1 MKRTCLFLAALFASA
16 LAQAQSWPAKPIR
29 IIVPFAPGATME
41 SVVRALAPDLTK
53 ALGHPIIVENKPGAG
68 TVVGVDAAAK
78 SAPDGEIRRES
89 YSNRFATALEGLD
102 NDRPGIIR
110 SRAGA
115 EMPVPRVVAKL
126 RRVQPV
132 ELRDMQF
139 LRQNTDLPAKI
150 TLPGP
155 FTMAQQAKN
164 DFYANDEEIAMDF
177 AAAVNAEALGV
188 LDLGDKKIETAA
200 LS

>member
-1 MKRTCLFLAALFASA
+1 
-16 LAQAQSWPAKPIR
+16 
-29 IIVPFAPGATME
+29 
-41 SVVRALAPDLTK
+41 
-53 ALGHPIIVENKPGAG
+53 
-68 TVVGVDAAAK
+68 
-78 SAPDGEIRRES
+78 
-89 YSNRFATALEGLD
+89 
-102 NDRPGIIR
+102 
-110 SRAGA
+110 
-115 EMPVPRVVAKL
+115 MPVPRVVAKL